1 MELGEL
7 GFCGCEVS
15 SFLMGFLENNHVTKM
30 LFFGQ
35 THFEKLYMNICFLKS
50 VVLWPYYILL
60 YMEMHYFGIAFG
72 EMHELLIWKN
82 EHLLFNLWQ
91 GNHGFYGIL

>member
-1 MELGEL
+1 M
-7 GFCGCEVS
+7 V
-15 SFLMGFLENNHVTKM
+15 FL
-30 LFFGQ
+30 GQ
-35 THFEKLYMNICFLKS
+35 THFGKLYMDICFLKS

-60 YMEMHYFGIAFG
+60 YMKMHHFGIAFG

-82 EHLLFNLWQ
+82 EHVLFNLWQ